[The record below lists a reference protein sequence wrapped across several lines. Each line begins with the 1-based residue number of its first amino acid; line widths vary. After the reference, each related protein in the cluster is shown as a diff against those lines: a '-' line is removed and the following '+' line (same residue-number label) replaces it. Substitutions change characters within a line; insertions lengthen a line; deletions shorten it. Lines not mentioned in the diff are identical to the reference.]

1 MKTPNELK
9 KIYNRLPKD
18 KTELAK
24 VELGIVDDLGKAM
37 SKLEKSV
44 VSDKEFEKSI
54 TEFNKKQNA
63 LVKEIQKMESAK
75 DKLRMKGQKMLNQ
88 NNDIFDRV
96 DGLLDKAKNAAKE
109 LGVKPESI
117 TNYKKAES
125 LINKLVIAN
134 ITRDLQDNGYF

>member
-1 MKTPNELK
+1 MKTPNELN

-75 DKLRMKGQKMLNQ
+75 DKLKEKGQKMLNQ
-88 NNDIFDRV
+88 NNDIYDRV

-125 LINKLVIAN
+125 LISELVIAN

>member
-1 MKTPNELK
+1 MKTPNELN

-75 DKLRMKGQKMLNQ
+75 DKLEEKGQKMLNQ

>member
-1 MKTPNELK
+1 MKAKEYNKQFNEL
-9 KIYNRLPKD
+9 L
-18 KTELAK
+18 KTET
-24 VELGIVDDLGKAM
+24 I
-37 SKLEKSV
+37 
-44 VSDKEFEKSI
+44 EKSI
-54 TEFNKKQNA
+54 YEIFKNMF
-63 LVKEIQKMESAK
+63 LEVKEIQKMESAK
-75 DKLRMKGQKMLNQ
+75 DKLEEKGQKMLNQ

>member
-1 MKTPNELK
+1 MKTPNELN

>member
-1 MKTPNELK
+1 MKTPNELN

-63 LVKEIQKMESAK
+63 LVKEILKMESAK
-75 DKLRMKGQKMLNQ
+75 DKLEEKGQKMLNQ

>member
-1 MKTPNELK
+1 MKTPNELN

-75 DKLRMKGQKMLNQ
+75 DKLEEKGQKMLNQ

-96 DGLLDKAKNAAKE
+96 DGILDKAKNAAKE

-125 LINKLVIAN
+125 LISELVIAN
-134 ITRDLQDNGYF
+134 ITRELEDNGYF

>member
-1 MKTPNELK
+1 MKTPNELN
-9 KIYNRLPKD
+9 KIYDRLPKD

-75 DKLRMKGQKMLNQ
+75 DKLEEKGQKMLNQ